1 MQLLGSKGCVKR
13 KNRFYSAKER
23 AKNAPLLRL
32 KGKIC
37 LSLCL
42 LPKSYKDGTNYQSA
56 KVHNFCDVPKRLQ
69 TKR

>member
-32 KGKIC
+32 KGKDLFIFVPTSKK
-37 LSLCL
+37 LQRWDK
-42 LPKSYKDGTNYQSA
+42 LPRRKGTQ
-56 KVHNFCDVPKRLQ
+56 FL
-69 TKR
+69 